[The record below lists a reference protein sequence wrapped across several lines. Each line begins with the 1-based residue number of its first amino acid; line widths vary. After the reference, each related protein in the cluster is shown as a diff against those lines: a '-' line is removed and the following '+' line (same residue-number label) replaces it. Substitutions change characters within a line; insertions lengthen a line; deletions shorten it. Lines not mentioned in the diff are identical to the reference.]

1 VNLVP
6 QLAAHHATFAPPP
19 DLFES
24 GLLVSLVLP
33 GLDSAKPCFRFR
45 ASSSTGIGVEG
56 LELSRG

>member
-24 GLLVSLVLP
+24 GLVVSPDPYAVP
-33 GLDSAKPCFRFR
+33 
-45 ASSSTGIGVEG
+45 
-56 LELSRG
+56 